1 MKWLINLL
9 RGNTPPDPEMPIDQV
24 ESARQERIN
33 AQKALAEAQRLASQ
47 MRGVVIVA
55 KRVRSENQFSIR
67 LSEAFGSR
75 RNGG

>member
-1 MKWLINLL
+1 MKWLTNLL
-9 RGNTPPDPEMPIDQV
+9 RGNTPPDPQETGQV

-33 AQKALAEAQRLASQ
+33 AQRALVEAQRLASQ

-55 KRVRSENQFSIR
+55 KRVRSENQFSTR